1 MIKYRTFKGV
11 MKMNKNKKRQKN
23 IGNKIYEIVRN
34 HLLKKES
41 LFSQNALYQNPSRIN
56 KSNIHKQ
63 ESTIP
68 KEDSIIQ
75 IDKTITSEEQETEN
89 NKMRKTEDNWRRLKK
104 ETNLEQLKRYQEF
117 LIYLQKKKEME
128 LNPTSFQTENL
139 NQSSS
144 SKQLKR

>member
-41 LFSQNALYQNPSRIN
+41 LFSQNALYQNLSRIN

-75 IDKTITSEEQETEN
+75 IDKTIIPEEQETEN